1 MGAGFACA
9 SHVVGKKNLSD
20 TELAAKAAKM
30 SYSISVV
37 GHMNHPSI
45 VFILENGTRRFTLK
59 SKDLYALFPHYSY
72 TIQGHQ

>member
-1 MGAGFACA
+1 MNYIGVCKAEERGILCLHLDMGMGAGFACA

-37 GHMNHPSI
+37 GHMKPPLFSY
-45 VFILENGTRRFTLK
+45 LK
-59 SKDLYALFPHYSY
+59 ME
-72 TIQGHQ
+72 